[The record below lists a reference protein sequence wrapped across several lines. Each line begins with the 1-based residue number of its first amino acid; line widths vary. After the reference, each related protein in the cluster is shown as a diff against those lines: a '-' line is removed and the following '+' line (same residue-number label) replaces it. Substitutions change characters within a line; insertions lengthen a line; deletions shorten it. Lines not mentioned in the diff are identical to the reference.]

1 MMMNRGA
8 TNKKQR
14 DVTSTQEAK
23 AESKE
28 AAGDAKSTS
37 STSSSGSRKVEQP
50 SSLSDELHAVGPAKK
65 AGDNDDDSDEE
76 YKYIDCSQIPPQ
88 PATAASKKPQ
98 DEVPVK
104 YRRLPAKLREMLS
117 TQEYE
122 HIISWLPHGRAWKI
136 HDSQAFIEHIIP
148 QFFDYQNFN
157 SFVRLVNAWGF
168 RRMMK
173 GPDRN
178 SYYHELFLRG
188 KPHLH
193 DMMRRLGA
201 KEKKVTGEEPN
212 FASYPP
218 CPPLEMPAPAPASS
232 NAATIGNP
240 NVGQSAV
247 QGTLPV
253 SHFLARSRRATEGLS
268 GAMISRTEG
277 GLPSLWD
284 SHATQQSSF
293 ASLPPTAAALL
304 TPEERLLL
312 LTGQSPPIFGLP
324 GMNLSRLQEN
334 NLSGLAAPSI
344 PAALSRL
351 LPQQP
356 LGDTSTLLA
365 LHRAQQAQAELYLA
379 TQQREQLLFDRA
391 VEGLLSREL
400 AVDRRLQLQQQQRVA
415 MAPEAGQ
422 GRGREDE
429 RVDAAAARRGRT
441 WLPPLGPPASSKAT
455 QSVVF
460 PGGTPSSGTAVD
472 HVWMTR
478 NAETFASLM
487 GKGSGKQSDKQSNK
501 KPPARKK

>member
-1 MMMNRGA
+1 MMNRGS

-14 DVTSTQEAK
+14 DITSTQEAK

-37 STSSSGSRKVEQP
+37 STSSSGSRKVERP
-50 SSLSDELHAVGPAKK
+50 SSLSEELHAEGPAKK
-65 AGDNDDDSDEE
+65 AGDNADDSDEE
-76 YKYIDCSQIPPQ
+76 YKYIDCSQLPPP
-88 PATAASKKPQ
+88 PATATSKKPQ

-117 TQEYE
+117 TPEYE
-122 HIISWLPHGRAWKI
+122 RIISWLPHGRAWKI

-148 QFFDYQNFN
+148 HFFDYQNFN
-157 SFVRLVNAWGF
+157 SFIRLVNAWGF

-193 DMMRRLGA
+193 EMMRRLGA

-218 CPPLEMPAPAPASS
+218 CPPLQMPAPAPASS
-232 NAATIGNP
+232 SSTATIGNP
-240 NVGQSAV
+240 RVGPSAV
-247 QGTLPV
+247 QGALPV
-253 SHFLARSRRATEGLS
+253 SHFLARSRRAAEGLS
-268 GAMISRTEG
+268 GAMINRPEG

-284 SHATQQSSF
+284 SHTTQQSSL

-312 LTGQSPPIFGLP
+312 LTGQNPSIYGLP
-324 GMNLSRLQEN
+324 GMTLSRLQEN
-334 NLSGLAAPSI
+334 NLSILAATSI

-356 LGDTSTLLA
+356 LSDASTLLA

-400 AVDRRLQLQQQQRVA
+400 AVDRRLQLQQQHRVA

-422 GRGREDE
+422 GRGGEDE
-429 RVDAAAARRGRT
+429 RVDAAAARRGRN
-441 WLPPLGPPASSKAT
+441 WLPPLGPPASSEAT
-455 QSVVF
+455 QSVAF
-460 PGGTPSSGTAVD
+460 PGGTPSSGTAAD

-487 GKGSGKQSDKQSNK
+487 GKGPGKKSDK
-501 KPPARKK
+501 KPPARKKK